1 MGLTGTGGLC
11 KVVVTR
17 LIESCVLYAVS
28 LLPVIEKE
36 ATGHPMVNF
45 FVCIFPQTQVRAF
58 SERPFDD
65 VRTDFLMID
74 DGLNRSSLHC

>member
-1 MGLTGTGGLC
+1 MGLTGIGGLC
-11 KVVVTR
+11 KVVVTV
-17 LIESCVLYAVS
+17 LIESCVLHAVS
-28 LLPVIEKE
+28 LLPVIGKE
-36 ATGHPMVNF
+36 DF
-45 FVCIFPQTQVRAF
+45 FACIFPQTQVRAF